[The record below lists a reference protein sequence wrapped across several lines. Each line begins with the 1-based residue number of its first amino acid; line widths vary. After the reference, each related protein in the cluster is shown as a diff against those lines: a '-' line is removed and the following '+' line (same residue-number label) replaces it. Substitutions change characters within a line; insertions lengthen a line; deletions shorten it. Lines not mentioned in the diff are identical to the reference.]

1 MGDDNVIRFPSAPG
15 EPPKLRVA
23 DVVLGELAEAMRDNS
38 GHMTWTFDRA
48 TGEVL
53 LDPEGHDEV
62 DDEDDER
69 DVIEIDSEGPHEPY
83 RDMERYASCVGDEAL
98 SRRLQRSLEGR
109 GAFRRFKDELH
120 SMPDFYVQKWQEYS
134 NLRDEGRAVDWL
146 LYHDVVDQ
154 DDAERESA
162 ERERRAVAVL
172 DEIEAQGGMR
182 IDVAEVAG
190 RWSEIVA
197 AIEAG
202 TPVTVTR
209 DGDLFAVIA
218 PGD

>member
-53 LDPEGHDEV
+53 LVPEGRDEV
-62 DDEDDER
+62 EDEDAER
-69 DVIEIDSEGPHEPY
+69 DVIEIASEGPHEPY

-146 LYHDVVDQ
+146 MYHDVVDQ
-154 DDAERESA
+154 DDVERESA

-172 DEIEAQGGMR
+172 DEVEAQDGMR